1 MVYFKLKCLFR
12 GQRKW
17 WWRTCGQLSAS
28 RPCIHGRQS
37 QGIQSVGAVGGG
49 NLRTEPGLLTLPTG
63 LSAQLLPERRRET
76 RYCGRG
82 HTWKCITTTLLRT
95 RYICTAILRR
105 SAKTKIVLNMLF
117 TLIFLLFIQCTIL
130 NTILLNMIVKL
141 RN

>member
-1 MVYFKLKCLFR
+1 MLYFKLKCLFR

-49 NLRTEPGLLTLPTG
+49 NLRAEPGLLTLPTG

-82 HTWKCITTTLLRT
+82 HTWKSITTTLLRT
-95 RYICTAILRR
+95 RYICIAILRR
-105 SAKTKIVLNMLF
+105 SAKTKIVLNMLS

-130 NTILLNMIVKL
+130 NIEHNFIEHHS
-141 RN
+141 